1 MSRAFWFLLSALA
14 ALSVGACNQTA
25 GTASSQPAAVTT
37 SVAAELA
44 VPYGEFLARPDRLIS
59 AATNDIAKSVRLN
72 GAAMVL
78 GKTVYDKSCAVCHGA
93 DLKGLAAQHTPDL
106 TDAAWQFSSDD
117 IASGGAT
124 NFPFDVEWTV
134 RYGVRSNHPNARG
147 AEADMVA
154 YDPQYRNKRDTGDFG
169 ADKWLTAEETED
181 VVEYVLKLGGQQAD
195 TAKAARGAVLF
206 QDNATGNCFDCHGE
220 DGTGIVA
227 FGSTNLTQTKLY
239 LYGSDRASILESI
252 NKGRVGVMPAFDGR
266 LKPEEIKAVA
276 VYVFSRARN

>member
-1 MSRAFWFLLSALA
+1 MLSALA
-14 ALSVGACNQTA
+14 ALAIGACNQTA
-25 GTASSQPAAVTT
+25 NTASSQPPAAAK
-37 SVAAELA
+37 SAAAELA
-44 VPYGEFLARPDRLIS
+44 VEYGEFLAKPEELIS
-59 AATNDIAKSVRLN
+59 AAINDIAKSIRLN
-72 GAAMVL
+72 AAAMVL
-78 GKTVYDKSCAVCHGA
+78 GKTVYDKNCAACHGA
-93 DLKGLAAQHTPDL
+93 DLKGLAAQHAPDL

-124 NFPFDVEWTV
+124 NFPSDVEWTI
-134 RYGVRSNHPNARG
+134 RYGVRSGHPNARG

-154 YDPQYRNKRDTGDFG
+154 YDPRYRNRRDISDFG
-169 ADKWLTAEETED
+169 SDRWLTPEETED

-195 TAKAARGAVLF
+195 AARTARGAVLF